1 MLARLAPAFAVVTA
15 LTVPV
20 LTLPVLTLPA
30 LAVPMPGAPRA
41 ARAAAASASQP
52 VPRVMAALGDSIS
65 TGFNACG
72 WYVSCTARSWSTGD
86 SREVNSHYAR
96 LSAIS
101 GTLQKNNLTF
111 AAPGATSADLLGQM
125 RKAIAAKADYVTIL
139 IGAQDACTRTEQ
151 AMTPVATYRA
161 RLDAALAELRSGV
174 PGARVFFAGIP
185 DLRRLWQI
193 GKGNALAR
201 TFWTTGRLCQSMLA
215 EPTSGRRPDVE
226 RRARVR
232 ARVIAYNR
240 AAAGACAAYGP
251 DCRTDRGAVFSYPF
265 TLDHVS
271 KWDYFHP
278 NTAGQRVLAE
288 RTYERGFTWIDPR

>member
-1 MLARLAPAFAVVTA
+1 MIARLG
-15 LTVPV
+15 
-20 LTLPVLTLPA
+20 PA
-30 LAVPMPGAPRA
+30 LAAVVLT
-41 ARAAAASASQP
+41 ASAPLPASAATAQP

-72 WYVSCTARSWSTGD
+72 FYVSCTARSWSTGD
-86 SREVNSHYAR
+86 NGAVASHYAR
-96 LSAIS
+96 LAKLS
-101 GTLQKNNLTF
+101 GTLQNHNLTF

-125 RKAIAAKADYVTIL
+125 REAIAAGADYVTIL

-151 AMTPVATYRA
+151 SMTPVATYRQ
-161 RLDAALAELRSGV
+161 RLDTALAALRSGV
-174 PGARVFFAGIP
+174 PGARVFFASVP
-185 DLRRLWQI
+185 DVRRLWQV
-193 GKGNALAR
+193 GKDNALAR
-201 TFWTTGRLCQSMLA
+201 TFWTTARLCQSMLA
-215 EPTSGRRPDVE
+215 APSSTARADEQRRS
-226 RRARVR
+226 RVR

-251 DCRTDRGAVFSYPF
+251 RCRTDGGAVFSYPF

-288 RTYERGFTWIDPR
+288 RTFTRGFTWIDPR